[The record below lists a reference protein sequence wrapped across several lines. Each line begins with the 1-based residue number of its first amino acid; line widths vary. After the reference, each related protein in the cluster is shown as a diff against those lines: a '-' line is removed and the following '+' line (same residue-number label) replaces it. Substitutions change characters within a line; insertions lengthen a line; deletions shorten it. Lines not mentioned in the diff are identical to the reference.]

1 MLLGIAVVLLVLWG
15 LGFFLSLL
23 GDIIHVV
30 LVLAVVVAVAHFLRG
45 RGAGGASLT

>member
-15 LGFFLSLL
+15 LGFLLSIV
-23 GDIIHVV
+23 GDIIHI
-30 LVLAVVVAVAHFLRG
+30 LLILAIVVAVGHFLRS